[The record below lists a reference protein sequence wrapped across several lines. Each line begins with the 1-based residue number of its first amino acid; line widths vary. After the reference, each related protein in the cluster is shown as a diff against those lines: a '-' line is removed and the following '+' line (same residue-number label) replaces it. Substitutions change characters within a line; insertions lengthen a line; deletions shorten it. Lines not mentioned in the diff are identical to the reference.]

1 MKPSK
6 GLEGITAAWNRWVKC
21 WKRSDRFCEDFDVPI
36 RMRGYSEIVM
46 GNLPKKE
53 RKALDT
59 ALRRGYSLAQ
69 SNRMFVV
76 LSLVLKTVDFSI
88 GYLGKTRG
96 SLWFPDSDV
105 RDECIKHIEAQLVM
119 TEVFKAEGL
128 AKHGAHVIRIQVR
141 QDWGD
146 NPLKSHM
153 TELRTVVDEHMTL
166 WAYQREKLADSLLP
180 DAAVIRIP
188 YDSHKGRNK

>member
-1 MKPSK
+1 MKPSN

-21 WKRSDRFCEDFDVPI
+21 WKRSDKFCDDFDVPI

-46 GNLPKKE
+46 SNLPTKE

-76 LSLVLKTVDFSI
+76 LSLVIKTVDFSI

-96 SLWFPDSDV
+96 SLWFPDSDA
-105 RDECIKHIEAQLVM
+105 RDDCIKHIKAQLVM
-119 TEVFKAEGL
+119 TEMFKAEGL
-128 AKHGAHVIRIQVR
+128 STHGAHAIRIQVR

-153 TELRTVVDEHMTL
+153 TELRTVVDEHMAK
-166 WAYQREKLADSLLP
+166 WAFQREKLADSLLP
-180 DAAVIRIP
+180 DHAVVRIP